1 MANGGEDVG
10 RAARVLYPDGVV
22 VDSAPGS
29 DAANVDHT
37 RSLML
42 DAGVPA
48 IFYAA
53 FSGDVVHARVD
64 ILARENA
71 TWRVIEVKSAT
82 APKPHHRED
91 AAFQAFVIASAG
103 VSVGDVDVVH
113 VNKSYIRGTDG
124 IDWGQFFV
132 RSPIFIDADSEFPE
146 IQKRVATMRAVLQC
160 QTPPEIDPGPHCD
173 QPRPCE
179 FKTRCLASKPAD
191 WVGFLPRL
199 TARQA
204 EELRTQGIESI
215 TAVPADFA
223 LSIQQAR
230 IRDALAAGQGFV
242 AADLASRL
250 NGFGPPACYLD
261 FEAMAP
267 AIPLYPGTSPYQQL
281 PFQWSM
287 HVMHADGRLEHK
299 EFLADGATDPSR
311 PFAEALLAAAEK
323 NEYPVLVYSAYEE
336 RCLKDIAQRFPDLA
350 PKVNDLIGRLRDL
363 LPVVRNGVYLR
374 EFRFSNSIKY
384 VAPALSKGFSYE
396 AIGSIKDGIA
406 AANAFMAIASGAVTD
421 SATIAAN
428 RRDLLA
434 YCKHDTQAMVEVHGA
449 LSRLISRGGT

>member
-103 VSVGDVDVVH
+103 VSVGGVDVVH

-179 FKTRCLASKPAD
+179 FKTRCLASKPA
-191 WVGFLPRL
+191 
-199 TARQA
+199 T
-204 EELRTQGIESI
+204 
-215 TAVPADFA
+215 
-223 LSIQQAR
+223 
-230 IRDALAAGQGFV
+230 
-242 AADLASRL
+242 
-250 NGFGPPACYLD
+250 
-261 FEAMAP
+261 
-267 AIPLYPGTSPYQQL
+267 
-281 PFQWSM
+281 
-287 HVMHADGRLEHK
+287 
-299 EFLADGATDPSR
+299 
-311 PFAEALLAAAEK
+311 
-323 NEYPVLVYSAYEE
+323 
-336 RCLKDIAQRFPDLA
+336 
-350 PKVNDLIGRLRDL
+350 
-363 LPVVRNGVYLR
+363 
-374 EFRFSNSIKY
+374 
-384 VAPALSKGFSYE
+384 
-396 AIGSIKDGIA
+396 GSV
-406 AANAFMAIASGAVTD
+406 F
-421 SATIAAN
+421 
-428 RRDLLA
+428 
-434 YCKHDTQAMVEVHGA
+434 C
-449 LSRLISRGGT
+449 RG